1 MFMRFAL
8 SALAAVAA
16 LALGACSTTQTA
28 SNGSGADC
36 FRPEQV
42 TGYSVIDESHVRVI
56 ARAHQY
62 VLTLQGRATELDWT
76 RAIALQ
82 TTGAQLICPGRST
95 LGVYLVGGDSQLRY
109 PISNVALEQSAPTG
123 S

>member
-1 MFMRFAL
+1 MRFGL

-16 LALGACSTTQTA
+16 LALGACSTTETA
-28 SNGSGADC
+28 SDSSGADC

-82 TTGAQLICPGRST
+82 STGRTLICPGRSSM
-95 LGVYLVGGDSQLRY
+95 GVYLVGGDTQLRY
-109 PISNVALEQSAPTG
+109 PVSAVALEDSAPTG

>member
-1 MFMRFAL
+1 MRFAL

-16 LALGACSTTQTA
+16 LTLSACSTTEAA
-28 SNGSGADC
+28 STSSGADC

-62 VLTLQGRATELDWT
+62 VVTIQGRATELDWT
-76 RAIALQ
+76 QTIGLQ
-82 TTGAQLICPGRST
+82 STGRTLICPGRST
-95 LGVYLVGGDSQLRY
+95 MGVYLVGGDTQLRY
-109 PISNVALEQSAPTG
+109 PVSNVALEQSAPTG